1 MTKTPGDQRAV
12 RGEKTNT
19 PDRYARR
26 VNPPRPAVGVA
37 MVLAGSILFAVNG
50 TVSKLASATGIDAPQ
65 LTTLRASGAAL
76 GLFALAL
83 ALRPA
88 RLRITRREVPMLVAY
103 GLAGF
108 FLVPMLYFVAINR
121 MPVGIGL
128 LFEYTAPVLVALW
141 ARFVQGHAV
150 KPRLWVG
157 LAACLAGLACVA
169 EIWGRLRLDAIGVLA
184 ALGAAV
190 LLAVYYLLSARGV
203 VSRDTLSLTAYA
215 FGVSALAGAV
225 VRPWWSFD
233 ASVLGATSGTGH
245 LPVWLLLVYIVIGG
259 SIAPY
264 LLLAGAMR
272 HLPPTSV
279 GIIGM
284 SEPVVATAVAWL
296 VLQEHLAPAQIAG
309 GVLILAGVALAET
322 ARVKAEPSEPGHVPP
337 S

>member
-1 MTKTPGDQRAV
+1 MTHQ
-12 RGEKTNT
+12 
-19 PDRYARR
+19 
-26 VNPPRPAVGVA
+26 PRPAVGVA
-37 MVLAGSILFAVNG
+37 MVLAGSVLFAVNG
-50 TVSKLASATGIDAPQ
+50 TVSKLAGETGIDAPQ
-65 LTTLRASGAAL
+65 LTTLRATGAAL

-83 ALRPA
+83 VLRPA
-88 RLRITRREVPMLVAY
+88 SLKVTRRAVPMLVVY

-108 FLVPMLYFVAINR
+108 FLVPMLYFVAISR

-150 KPRLWVG
+150 RPRLWAG
-157 LAACLAGLACVA
+157 LAASLVGLACVA
-169 EIWGRLRLDAIGVLA
+169 EVWGKLRLDGLGLAA

-190 LLAVYYLLSARGV
+190 LLAAYYLLSARGV
-203 VSRDTLSLTAYA
+203 ADRDTLSLTAYA
-215 FGVSALAGAV
+215 FGVSAIAGAV
-225 VRPWWSFD
+225 VRPWWRFD
-233 ASVLGATSGTGH
+233 PGQLTTTSEIGVQT
-245 LPVWLLLVYIVIGG
+245 WLLMVYIVIGG

-296 VLQEHLAPAQIAG
+296 VLHEHLNAAQIAG
-309 GVLILAGVALAET
+309 GALILVGVALAET
-322 ARVKAEPSEPGHVPP
+322 ARVKPEPSAPSHVPP

>member
-1 MTKTPGDQRAV
+1 
-12 RGEKTNT
+12 
-19 PDRYARR
+19 
-26 VNPPRPAVGVA
+26 
-37 MVLAGSILFAVNG
+37 MVLAGSTLFAVNG
-50 TVSKLASATGIDAPQ
+50 TVSKLAAATGIDAPQ
-65 LTTLRASGAAL
+65 LTALRAGGAAV

-83 ALRPA
+83 LVRPR
-88 RLRITRREVPMLVAY
+88 RLRVTRREVPLLVAY

-108 FLVPMLYFVAINR
+108 FLVPMLYFVAITR

-150 KPRLWVG
+150 RPRLWVG
-157 LAACLAGLACVA
+157 LGACLAGLACVA
-169 EIWGRLRLDAIGVLA
+169 QIWGGLRLDPLGVAA
-184 ALGAAV
+184 ALVSAV
-190 LLAVYYLLSARGV
+190 LLAAYYLLGARGV
-203 VSRDTLSLTAYA
+203 AGRDALSLTAYA
-215 FGVSALAGAV
+215 FGVSALAGAA
-225 VRPWWSFD
+225 VRPWWNFD
-233 ASVLGATSGTGH
+233 PSSLRAVSAPGH

-264 LLLAGAMR
+264 LLLAGALR

-296 VLQEHLAPAQIAG
+296 VLHEHLDAAQIAG
-309 GVLILAGVALAET
+309 GLLILAGVALAET
-322 ARVKAEPSEPGHVPP
+322 ARVKAEPSDPGHVPP

>member
-1 MTKTPGDQRAV
+1 
-12 RGEKTNT
+12 
-19 PDRYARR
+19 
-26 VNPPRPAVGVA
+26 
-37 MVLAGSILFAVNG
+37 MVIAGSVLFAVNG
-50 TVSKLASATGIDAPQ
+50 TVSKLAAATGIDAPQ
-65 LTTLRASGAAL
+65 LTTLRATGAAA

-83 ALRPA
+83 VLRPA

-108 FLVPMLYFVAINR
+108 FLVPMLYFVAISR

-128 LFEYTAPVLVALW
+128 LFEYTAPVLVAVW

-150 KPRLWVG
+150 RARLWLG
-157 LAACLAGLACVA
+157 LAASLVGLACVA
-169 EIWGRLRLDAIGVLA
+169 EIWGRLRLDAVGVSA
-184 ALGAAV
+184 ALTAAV
-190 LLAVYYLLSARGV
+190 LLAAYYLLSARGV
-203 VSRDTLSLTAYA
+203 ASRDALSLTAYA

-225 VRPWWSFD
+225 VRPWWQFD
-233 ASVLGATSGTGH
+233 FGHLTDTSAPVRAVGAVGG
-245 LPVWLLLVYIVIGG
+245 LPVWLLLCYIVIGG

-284 SEPVVATAVAWL
+284 CEPVVATAVAWL
-296 VLQEHLAPAQIAG
+296 VLHEHLNAAQIG
-309 GVLILAGVALAET
+309 GGALILVGVALAET
-322 ARVKAEPSEPGHVPP
+322 ARVKPEPADPVHVPP

>member
-1 MTKTPGDQRAV
+1 
-12 RGEKTNT
+12 
-19 PDRYARR
+19 
-26 VNPPRPAVGVA
+26 VNHQPRPAVGVA

-83 ALRPA
+83 ALRPK

-150 KPRLWVG
+150 RPRLWAG

-169 EIWGRLRLDAIGVLA
+169 EIWGRLRLDALGVAA
-184 ALGAAV
+184 ALTAAV
-190 LLAVYYLLSARGV
+190 LLAAYYLLSARGV
-203 VSRDTLSLTAYA
+203 TERDTLSLTAYA

-225 VRPWWSFD
+225 VRPWWNFD
-233 ASVLGATSGTGH
+233 LSALGATSETGH

-296 VLQEHLAPAQIAG
+296 VLHEHLNAAQIAG
-309 GVLILAGVALAET
+309 GALILFGVALAET
-322 ARVKAEPSEPGHVPP
+322 ARVKAEPSDPAPVPP
-337 S
+337 N